1 MYPELLPPTSA
12 RQKADI
18 SGELSQVRA
27 TVSNGRISVRH
38 ILGLMCSA
46 LHKTDYVDQ
55 LIMWI

>member
-1 MYPELLPPTSA
+1 MIQL
-12 RQKADI
+12 
-18 SGELSQVRA
+18 
-27 TVSNGRISVRH
+27 VSKVGSGRISVRH